1 MSRQRTFRSRQTY
14 TRQRSSVTH
23 DKDRRAQ
30 QVCVRDWDECT
41 TRDVRLTKEVY
52 RDRDFSVATYLDS
65 EKKKKKYYPGIWDIT
80 GYSHIQVECV
90 NTNKNL
96 SFLTTL
102 SDGESKDYKQ
112 HEKQVSQLIALAA
125 ITLVLEPN
133 TNHQEVLEDVATDV

>member
-1 MSRQRTFRSRQTY
+1 M
-14 TRQRSSVTH
+14 
-23 DKDRRAQ
+23 
-30 QVCVRDWDECT
+30 
-41 TRDVRLTKEVY
+41 
-52 RDRDFSVATYLDS
+52 
-65 EKKKKKYYPGIWDIT
+65 
-80 GYSHIQVECV
+80 ECV

-96 SFLTTL
+96 SFLTTF